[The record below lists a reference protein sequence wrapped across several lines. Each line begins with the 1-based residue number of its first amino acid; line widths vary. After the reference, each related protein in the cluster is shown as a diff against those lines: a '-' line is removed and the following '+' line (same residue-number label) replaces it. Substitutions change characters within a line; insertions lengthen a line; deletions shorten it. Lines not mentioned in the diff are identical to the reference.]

1 MFHAIGQRDRVS
13 FGATAVAVTKAFPA
27 LKWVAGVDGD
37 TPVVLIA
44 LALFARATH
53 SLLTTFLEAIGE
65 RMTVVAGDLSHRQS
79 LLKFIDIDMLAG
91 FFGHGARGNCRGG
104 CYLGL
109 LFMSSNSS
117 IKIQPRDRELLT
129 SLDLSPFD
137 ARQLAKLSTTFTE
150 PFTDEKFV
158 RRRMH
163 RLGEAG
169 LVSHFHYHTDSAGT
183 AKYYRLTREGYR
195 FIAGPEKALP
205 RRSYFHPVSA
215 SLQNHTRLLADFI
228 AHTLTAASMHRV
240 AVKSFYGENQL
251 ELKLAERYLRL
262 DAAAQ
267 FKIKGYRPYNCLF
280 ELDCG
285 TEPVYSTKQRESLS
299 QKVRFIF
306 DYERSCQQT
315 FRHYVI
321 FASSPVR
328 MANYLH
334 MVDELNPNRQRT
346 ICYATSLDRFLG
358 TSDPFRAPIFH
369 DHERTLASILP
380 SPQMELLPA
389 SQLEESLEQQLAAV

>member
-1 MFHAIGQRDRVS
+1 
-13 FGATAVAVTKAFPA
+13 
-27 LKWVAGVDGD
+27 
-37 TPVVLIA
+37 
-44 LALFARATH
+44 
-53 SLLTTFLEAIGE
+53 
-65 RMTVVAGDLSHRQS
+65 
-79 LLKFIDIDMLAG
+79 
-91 FFGHGARGNCRGG
+91 
-104 CYLGL
+104 
-109 LFMSSNSS
+109 MSSNSS

-129 SLDLSPFD
+129 ALDLSPFD
-137 ARQLAKLSTTFTE
+137 ARQLAKLSATFTE

-158 RRRMH
+158 RRRMN
-163 RLGEAG
+163 RLRNAG
-169 LVSHFHYHTDSAGT
+169 LVAHFHYQTGSAGA
-183 AKYYRLTREGYR
+183 AKYYKLTREGYR
-195 FIAGPEKALP
+195 FIAGPHKALP
-205 RRSYFHPVSA
+205 RRSYFQPVSA
-215 SLQNHTRLLADFI
+215 SLQNHTRLLAAFI
-228 AHTLTAASMHRV
+228 AHALTAAAMHRV

-251 ELKLAERYLRL
+251 ELKLAERHLRL

-306 DYERSCQQT
+306 DYERTCQQT

-346 ICYATSLDRFLG
+346 ICYATSLDQFLN

-369 DHERTLASILP
+369 DHQRTLASLLP
-380 SPQMELLPA
+380 SLQMELLRLPK
-389 SQLEESLEQQLAAV
+389 LDETLEQQLVVT